1 MILKEEVNMNE
12 NVQSTSQDTWVSRF
26 WQTLAALDAT
36 DISPIESI
44 ERRLSALEQRVWNL
58 KEDTK

>member
-1 MILKEEVNMNE
+1 MTPKEEIKMNKNM
-12 NVQSTSQDTWVSRF
+12 QTTSQSNWLSRF
-26 WQTLAALDAT
+26 WQTLVALDAT